1 MFIEFLGF
9 ILLNFNVVRMVSGFS
24 VEFGLNVLVIILLC
38 ILCVEILFLLFG
50 LNDGVFIMVN
60 ILLFFILMIMVEV
73 EFDW

>member
-1 MFIEFLGF
+1 
-9 ILLNFNVVRMVSGFS
+9 MVSGFS

>member
-1 MFIEFLGF
+1 
-9 ILLNFNVVRMVSGFS
+9 MVSGFS

-38 ILCVEILFLLFG
+38 ILCVEILFLLLG